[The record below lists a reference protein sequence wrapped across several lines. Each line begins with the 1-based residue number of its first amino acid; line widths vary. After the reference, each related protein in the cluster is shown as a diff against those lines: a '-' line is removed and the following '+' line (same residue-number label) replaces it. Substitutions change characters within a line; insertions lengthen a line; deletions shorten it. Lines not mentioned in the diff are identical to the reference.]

1 MATAESTST
10 AQQKTFPTPQQVA
23 LIMESTLNMLGRGT
37 GDGDGVGVGR
47 SGSVAAVP
55 NMKYSPSQDL
65 VKVRV
70 GVRVEEGSAQ

>member
-1 MATAESTST
+1 
-10 AQQKTFPTPQQVA
+10 
-23 LIMESTLNMLGRGT
+23 MESTLNMLGRGT